1 MRQGPIGV
9 RPHQNSA
16 SASLC
21 LISVMAENP
30 LIQALPPAV
39 DYLSY
44 LSILEYNLSVSQLP
58 VLHDVLQDTT
68 LTTNIGWDL
77 VHLLIP
83 LLPASTSCL
92 QDVARLGNPREV
104 VLKVTEILEGLR
116 TRDTTDDDQE
126 EDEDQEV
133 VESSLQSVSEFLPS
147 NR

>member
-1 MRQGPIGV
+1 
-9 RPHQNSA
+9 
-16 SASLC
+16 
-21 LISVMAENP
+21 MAENP